1 LLSRILQQPRRE
13 QYEIIQQLLKTANSK
28 VKGCKQF
35 ELAYESQLNWPR
47 FTYYRDFLTSCE
59 LLMPSDEE
67 STQYYEIT
75 PKGERYL
82 QLFAEMEDGLRA
94 SDTRNRVIGS
104 TQ

>member
-82 QLFAEMEDGLRA
+82 QLFAEMEDGLRT

>member
-104 TQ
+104 T